1 MKKVNGNTVIGLIF
15 LIAAGIT
22 MYIANTTLKASAPAG
37 DPGSRL
43 FPNLACG
50 SIMLLA
56 VIIIIQSFKKP
67 SKAFAGILA
76 DEDRRQSCIRTLF
89 ILADLALFLV
99 LWNFIPFLAAGFIFM
114 FLQCMIFREKLVFS
128 ILYSAGVTG
137 VLYVMFAVFLK
148 VRLNIY

>member
-1 MKKVNGNTVIGLIF
+1 MKKINGNTIIGLIF
-15 LIAAGIT
+15 LIAAGMT
-22 MYIANTTLKASAPAG
+22 MYVANTTLKATAPAG

-50 SIMLLA
+50 AIMLLA
-56 VIIIIQSFKKP
+56 IIIIIQSFQNPTKV
-67 SKAFAGILA
+67 FAGIFT
-76 DEDRRQSCIRTLF
+76 DESGKQSHIRTLL
-89 ILADLALFLV
+89 IVADLILFLI

-128 ILYSAGVTG
+128 LLYSAGVTG
-137 VLYVMFAVFLK
+137 VLYVVFAIFLK